1 MNVLDVP
8 VTYQLLQSVLTRTVN
23 TIINI
28 NRYVNGFNVYTVHYT
43 VYSVRYTLYNVHYTL
58 YNANYTISTY
68 LGEFLNIG
76 AGLNF
81 NYRLQRRWVREIVE
95 REREVISPCAYSRV
109 SIGGVC
115 VRVGVVG

>member
-8 VTYQLLQSVLTRTVN
+8 VTYQLLQYVLTRTVN

-95 REREVISPCAYSRV
+95 RERGYLPLCL
-109 SIGGVC
+109 
-115 VRVGVVG
+115 